1 MGLSLTSM
9 QPFSY
14 YRLLNLEA
22 IPHMVFLVLL
32 KIGAYGLTEL

>member
-1 MGLSLTSM
+1 MGLSLICRV
-9 QPFSY
+9 PFSY

-32 KIGAYGLTEL
+32 KIGAYGLAEL